1 MSDSFQKKIKKIDK
15 NIAKLN
21 SRKLNLKDSLKLLKE
36 TTNLLSSAND
46 LILSQHNTISEES
59 NEFLLNSNLEKYY
72 KELVIRK
79 KTISDI
85 TQKYNNLFKYRKSK
99 SSIISEENI
108 DEDSENNSLLNKEN
122 EDNYPIELE
131 LVIDKNERLMKKSN
145 KDLEDIA
152 NDMGNIKNN
161 LYMQGKKLEDL
172 SDSVDVNEKKAKNG
186 EIAIKDIASDE
197 KSAKLSLTIINILLF
212 VLIMTIIIYKA
223 L

>member
-15 NIAKLN
+15 NITKLN

-85 TQKYNNLFKYRKSK
+85 TQKYNHLFKYRKSK

-212 VLIMTIIIYKA
+212 VLIMAIIIYKA

>member
-15 NIAKLN
+15 NITKLN

-72 KELVIRK
+72 KELLIRK

-212 VLIMTIIIYKA
+212 VLIMAIIIYKA

>member
-212 VLIMTIIIYKA
+212 VLIMAIIIYKA

>member
-15 NIAKLN
+15 NITKLN

-212 VLIMTIIIYKA
+212 VLIMAIIIYKA

>member
-15 NIAKLN
+15 NIKKLN
-21 SRKLNLKDSLKLLKE
+21 SHTLKLKDSLKLLKE

-79 KTISDI
+79 KTISEL
-85 TQKYNNLFKYRKSK
+85 TQKYNYLFKYRKSK
-99 SSIISEENI
+99 NSIISEENI
-108 DEDSENNSLLNKEN
+108 DEDSESNSLLNKEN
-122 EDNYPIELE
+122 KDNHPIELE
-131 LVIDKNERLMKKSN
+131 LVIDKNETLMKKSN

-161 LYMQGKKLEDL
+161 LYMQGKILEEL
-172 SDSVDVNEKKAKNG
+172 SDSVDVNEKKAKSG
-186 EIAIKDIASDE
+186 EIAIKDLDSDE
-197 KSAKLSLTIINILLF
+197 RCTKLSLTIINILLF
-212 VLIMTIIIYKA
+212 VLIMAIIIYKA